1 MKNLLV
7 VGILIKCQDK
17 YLFIKQEKEG
27 GIYPDCLLT
36 VGGKIDENETPEEAI
51 KREVLEEVDIEL
63 NDVVPFDFDSEI
75 TMYKGEKTQVIALRY
90 TAEVDSFYVKPGD
103 DAKEAYWL
111 SQDELLKY
119 KQNPLTMRFLYKLG
133 LITKSELE

>member
-7 VGILIKCQDK
+7 VGIIIKCKDK

-51 KREVLEEVDIEL
+51 KREVQEEVDIQL
-63 NDVVPFDFDSEI
+63 KDVTPFDFDSQI
-75 TMYKGEKTQVIALRY
+75 TMYKGEQTQLIALRY
-90 TAEVDSFYVKPGD
+90 IAEVDSFYAKPGD
-103 DAKEAYWL
+103 DAKEVFWL
-111 SQDELLKY
+111 SKNELLTY
-119 KQNPLTMRFLYKLG
+119 NQNPLTKRFLYKLG
-133 LITKSELE
+133 LIDESDL